1 MLEAYE
7 WIKLISAIII
17 LLFLFSLLA
26 FSTIKI
32 WQNLKDDS
40 KEENMSESKE
50 KLEKECME
58 IIRLYTHMF
67 LRNDLYS
74 MPKEEILS
82 MLKSVKSY
90 LLRKK
95 MIPKE
100 LEDPF
105 KNCDCELIYYTDFTK
120 DDE

>member
-1 MLEAYE
+1 MGEKCSSKGE
-7 WIKLISAIII
+7 IKMDE
-17 LLFLFSLLA
+17 
-26 FSTIKI
+26 
-32 WQNLKDDS
+32 KDDN
-40 KEENMSESKE
+40 KK
-50 KLEKECME
+50 EKECME

-74 MPKEEILS
+74 IPKEELLEIL
-82 MLKSVKSY
+82 KGVKAY

-105 KNCDCELIYYTDFTK
+105 KNCDCEKIYYIDFDK
-120 DDE
+120 EEDK

>member
-7 WIKLISAIII
+7 WIKLISTIII
-17 LLFLFSLLA
+17 LLFLFSLLVFA
-26 FSTIKI
+26 TIKV
-32 WQNLKDDS
+32 WQHLKEDS
-40 KEENMSESKE
+40 KK
-50 KLEKECME
+50 EKECIE

-74 MPKEEILS
+74 MPKEEVLE
-82 MLKSVKSY
+82 MLESVKAY
-90 LLRKK
+90 LLRRK

-105 KNCDCELIYYTDFTK
+105 KNCDCELIYYTDFDK
-120 DDE
+120 EEDK

>member
-1 MLEAYE
+1 M
-7 WIKLISAIII
+7 
-17 LLFLFSLLA
+17 
-26 FSTIKI
+26 
-32 WQNLKDDS
+32 
-40 KEENMSESKE
+40 ESKE

-74 MPKEEILS
+74 MPKEELLEILEG
-82 MLKSVKSY
+82 VKAY
-90 LLRKK
+90 LLRRK

-105 KNCDCELIYYTDFTK
+105 KNCDCEQIYYMDFTK

>member
-1 MLEAYE
+1 M
-7 WIKLISAIII
+7 
-17 LLFLFSLLA
+17 
-26 FSTIKI
+26 T
-32 WQNLKDDS
+32 
-40 KEENMSESKE
+40 ESKE
-50 KLEKECME
+50 NLEKECME
-58 IIRLYTHMF
+58 IIRLYTHII

-105 KNCDCELIYYTDFTK
+105 KNCDCEQIYYTDFDK